1 MGLIPFQRAFQDTW
15 SGYTKCNL
23 SLHLSPKST
32 LMRYLIFSF
41 LVIAFSSCNDAPKQS
56 SETATVTEP
65 PKADFTK
72 LTATLDSIAKTV
84 DAKIAL
90 GYINIETGDTFSY
103 NGRTHVPT
111 QSTIKFPLA
120 LMIMKQVD
128 SGHLT
133 FAQKFELTQFEKETP
148 TNSTLLKD
156 HNNASAIPV
165 HALLEYM
172 THVSDNISCFAFTR
186 YAGGGKKIEA
196 YVKTQG
202 LNGIGVTQMD
212 GKPYI
217 DFGKPYGTWCEP
229 MDMAALLVKFYKGE
243 LLSKTATDTLRSI
256 MERTT
261 GGTARIKG
269 LLPAGTVVAHKT
281 GTSGMENGRT
291 TAVNDIGIITLPD
304 GNHLVL
310 TIYVTEVAG
319 DMAAG
324 EAIIAKVA
332 KAAYNAATIHVL

>member
-1 MGLIPFQRAFQDTW
+1 MRLILFA
-15 SGYTKCNL
+15 
-23 SLHLSPKST
+23 
-32 LMRYLIFSF
+32 FSF
-41 LVIAFSSCNDAPKQS
+41 LLLASCANEQPKTEES
-56 SETATVTEP
+56 TAASAKP
-65 PKADFTK
+65 NFTALK
-72 LTATLDSIAKTV
+72 NNLDSIAKTV

-120 LMIMKQVD
+120 VMIMKQVD

-133 FAQKFELTQFEKETP
+133 LEQKLELTQHEKETP

-156 HNNASAIPV
+156 NNNASAIPV
-165 HALLEYM
+165 HALLTYM
-172 THVSDNISCFAFTR
+172 THVSDNISFSAFTR
-186 YAGGGKKIEA
+186 YVGGGKKIEEYIKA
-196 YVKTQG
+196 QG
-202 LNGIGVTQMD
+202 LNGVSVKQRD
-212 GKPYI
+212 GEPYV
-217 DFGKPYGTWCEP
+217 DMNPPYNTWCEP

-261 GGTARIKG
+261 GGTKRIKG
-269 LLPAGTVVAHKT
+269 LLPEGTLVAHKT

-291 TAVNDIGIITLPD
+291 TAVNDIGIITLPN

-310 TIYVTEVAG
+310 TVYITEVAG
-319 DMAAG
+319 DMEAG
-324 EAIIAKVA
+324 EHIIGRVA
-332 KAAYNAATIHVL
+332 KAAYDFAIKK

>member
-1 MGLIPFQRAFQDTW
+1 MHT
-15 SGYTKCNL
+15 NL
-23 SLHLSPKST
+23 SRILAIGILS
-32 LMRYLIFSF
+32 IA
-41 LVIAFSSCNDAPKQS
+41 VISCNDAPNQS
-56 SETATVTEP
+56 SETATVTEAKKP
-65 PKADFTK
+65 DYSK
-72 LTATLDSIAKTV
+72 LTADLDSISKSA

-103 NGRTHVPT
+103 NGRTHAPM

-128 SGHLT
+128 SGHITLE
-133 FAQKFELTQFEKETP
+133 QKFELTQFEKETP

-165 HALLEYM
+165 HTLLEYM
-172 THVSDNISCFAFTR
+172 THVSDNISCFGFTR
-186 YAGGGKKIEA
+186 YVGGGKHIEA
-196 YVKTQG
+196 YVKAQG

-217 DFGKPYGTWCEP
+217 DFGKPYETWCEP
-229 MDMAALLVKFYKGE
+229 MAMAALLVKFYKGE
-243 LLSKTATDTLRSI
+243 LLSKTATDTLRNI

-261 GGTARIKG
+261 GGTGRIKG

-291 TAVNDIGIITLPD
+291 TAVNDIGIITLPN

-310 TIYVTEVAG
+310 TVYVTEVPG

-324 EAIIAKVA
+324 EPIVAKVA
-332 KAAYNAATIHVL
+332 KAAWDAATAE